1 MSSLYTILKEELE
14 FIYYRMKEYYD
25 RLRLEGPRLV
35 RRDKV
40 YLISQNLRIKR
51 LSKKL
56 DFKKL
61 RPFLIEE
68 YVS

>member
-1 MSSLYTILKEELE
+1 MSSLYAILKEELK
-14 FIYYRMKEYYD
+14 FIRYKIKEYYN
-25 RLRLEGPRLV
+25 RSRLEGPRLA

-40 YLISQNLRIKR
+40 YLISRNLRTKR